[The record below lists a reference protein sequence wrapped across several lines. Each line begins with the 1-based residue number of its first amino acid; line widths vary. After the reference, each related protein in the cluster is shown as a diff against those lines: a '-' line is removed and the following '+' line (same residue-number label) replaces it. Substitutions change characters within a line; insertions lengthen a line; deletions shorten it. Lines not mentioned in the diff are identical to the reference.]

1 VYVCISYTTRSLC
14 GAAFAMCCWP
24 IRSFRAESHAAH
36 RVLSLSLFPT
46 FSPLSHHASAF
57 SPGPS
62 GPSPPPASSAAATAA
77 LRPTVPLRP
86 NSASFLRPLRP
97 QAGSPGRLTELTVST
112 AGWLAGFAGAA
123 TQPATFLF
131 SRVCAATRPGF
142 TWRYLPACSLSSLTS
157 LRATG
162 SESSRCPRALALDFK
177 SLFSR
182 TCLPFLRVCTHV
194 IAQLFFF
201 VFVLDSSLLLLHPFL
216 RLPSFPVSFLFRVRV
231 VRTRI
236 YVDII

>member
-1 VYVCISYTTRSLC
+1 MHGREALNRHYGDDTGKSEDEDTVTSGSLSMC
-14 GAAFAMCCWP
+14 TCVSRTQHVAFAAQPLLCAVGLFAH
-24 IRSFRAESHAAH
+24 SELSHTQ
-36 RVLSLSLFPT
+36 RTGFSPCLSPT

-57 SPGPS
+57 SSGPS
-62 GPSPPPASSAAATAA
+62 GPFPPPASSAAATAA

-131 SRVCAATRPGF
+131 SRVCAASRPGF

-177 SLFSR
+177 SLSSH
-182 TCLPFLRVCTHV
+182 TCFL
-194 IAQLFFF
+194 
-201 VFVLDSSLLLLHPFL
+201 SSAY
-216 RLPSFPVSFLFRVRV
+216 
-231 VRTRI
+231 VRT
-236 YVDII
+236 